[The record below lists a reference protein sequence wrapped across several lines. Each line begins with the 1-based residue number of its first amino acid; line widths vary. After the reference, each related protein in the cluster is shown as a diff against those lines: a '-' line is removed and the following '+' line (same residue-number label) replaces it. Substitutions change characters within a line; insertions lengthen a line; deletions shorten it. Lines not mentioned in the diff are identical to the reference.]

1 MKVAPTTNFASKF
14 MNQITYNDFTKVDIR
29 TGKIVEIR
37 DFPEAR
43 KPAYKLK
50 IDFGPELGI
59 KQSSVQASGAH
70 TKEEL
75 LNSLVCCVVNFPS
88 KQIGPFTSE
97 VLTLGFRNNDGD
109 GWVLIE
115 PKKDS
120 VDFGSRLS

>member
-1 MKVAPTTNFASKF
+1 MIS
-14 MNQITYNDFTKVDIR
+14 YEDFQKVDIR
-29 TGKIVEIR
+29 AGKIIEIQ

-59 KQSSVQASGAH
+59 KQSSVQAVGAH

-75 LNSLVCCVVNFPS
+75 LNSLVCCVVNFPP

-115 PKKDS
+115 PKKNS